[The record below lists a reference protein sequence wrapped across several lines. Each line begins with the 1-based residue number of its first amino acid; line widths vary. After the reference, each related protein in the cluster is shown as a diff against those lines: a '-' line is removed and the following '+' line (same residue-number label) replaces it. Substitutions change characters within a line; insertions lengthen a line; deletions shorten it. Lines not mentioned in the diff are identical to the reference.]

1 MKYPRITIPGQT
13 PAKSNCYR
21 IVTHNGHG
29 SLAKQQKLKD
39 YEEQFLW
46 RCSLRGTKERPLISV
61 PFKIDIDVYFRSKAN
76 DIDNSLKIVLDTLQ
90 HQCHA
95 IKNDNL
101 CAGIH
106 IRKFVDKDNP
116 RIEFQ
121 IEEIEL

>member
-13 PAKSNCYR
+13 PAKSNCYK
-21 IVTHNGHG
+21 IVTRNGHG

-116 RIEFQ
+116 RIEFR